1 MRSGGSGAGRHA
13 EGGRAGGVI
22 GVKAFTRAG
31 ISAIVMPRAA
41 EAEAAVPRG
50 KERDAIT
57 VVAAEEAGTAMLA
70 VMITLAAATLIVTSD
85 ASTPAAVAMFCCKV
99 EVSE

>member
-1 MRSGGSGAGRHA
+1 
-13 EGGRAGGVI
+13 
-22 GVKAFTRAG
+22 
-31 ISAIVMPRAA
+31 MPRA
-41 EAEAAVPRG
+41 EAREAL
-50 KERDAIT
+50 T
-57 VVAAEEAGTAMLA
+57 VTAAEEAGTAMLA